1 MKILWITNIIFP
13 EACSLIGI
21 KPPVMGGWMLACA
34 QSITK
39 SGDIELG
46 VATVYNGKKL
56 KVIHSKNITYFLLP
70 KSKSNIYYDKSL
82 EKYWISIKE
91 TFCPE
96 VVHIHGTEYAHG
108 LAYIKSC
115 GAKNVVIS
123 IQGLVS
129 VCARYYYAGISFWNL
144 FKTYTIRD
152 LLKGGIIKGKYEFIR
167 RGMIEQEYIKSVN
180 HIIGRTEWDKT
191 HIHAINPNVQYHFCN
206 ESLRSEFYK
215 HHWKYES
222 CEKYSIFLSQAGY
235 PIKGLHKVLEA
246 IELVKLS
253 FPNVKVFIAGPDI
266 TKCNSIKEKIK
277 ISGYGKYI
285 KYLIKKFDIKENVYF
300 LGELNETQMLE
311 QYLKANVFI
320 CPSSIENSPNS
331 LGEAQ
336 ILGVPCIA
344 SYVGGIPDMVP
355 KESCGY
361 LYRFEEIEMLAFYI
375 CEIFKKTIFNNSEM
389 SNIAKK
395 RHSID
400 INTNQLIS
408 IYTKIIK

>member
-129 VCARYYYAGISFWNL
+129 VYARYFYAGISFWNII
-144 FKTYTIRD
+144 KTYTLRD
-152 LLKGGIIKGKYEFIR
+152 ILKGGIIKGKQEFIR
-167 RGMIEQEYIKSVN
+167 RGNIEKEYIKCVN
-180 HIIGRTEWDKT
+180 HTIGRTEWDKS
-191 HIHAINPNVQYHFCN
+191 HILAINPNSQYHFCN
-206 ESLRSEFYK
+206 ETLRSEFYK
-215 HHWKYES
+215 HHWEYNK

-253 FPNVKVFIAGPDI
+253 FPNVKVYIAGPDI
-266 TKCNSIKEKIK
+266 TKYNTIKEKMKMI
-277 ISGYGKYI
+277 GYAKYI
-285 KYLIKKFDIKENVYF
+285 KYLIKRYNIEDQIIF
-300 LGELNETQMLE
+300 LGELNEVKMVE
-311 QYLKANVFI
+311 QYLKANLFI
-320 CPSSIENSPNS
+320 CPSAIENSPNS

-344 SYVGGIPDMVP
+344 SYVGGIPDMIP
-355 KESCGY
+355 NESCGY
-361 LYRFEEIEMLAFYI
+361 LYRFEENEMLADKI
-375 CEIFKKTIFNNSEM
+375 CKIFKTISFDNLEM
-389 SNIAKK
+389 IDIAKK

-400 INTNQLIS
+400 LNAIQLKT
-408 IYTKIIK
+408 IYSKVKI